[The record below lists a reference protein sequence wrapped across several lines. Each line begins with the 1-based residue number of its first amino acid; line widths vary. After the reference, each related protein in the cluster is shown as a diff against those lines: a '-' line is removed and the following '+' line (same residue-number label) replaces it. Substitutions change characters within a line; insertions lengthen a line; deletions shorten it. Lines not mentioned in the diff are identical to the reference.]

1 VTEFCNEGDM
11 QKFLDKRG
19 RLSEEEATDVL
30 KQILNGFKG
39 LHEVKAM
46 HRDFKLANLLVHN
59 KVVKI
64 ADLGFA
70 KQLEK
75 EHSLTKTQLGTGV
88 TMAPEVLDGKEYGM
102 YADIWSIGIVYYQM
116 LHGVYPF
123 NGQSD
128 VEIRRKIE
136 RRIIPYSK
144 SIKISDNARDFI

>member
-1 VTEFCNEGDM
+1 M
-11 QKFLDKRG
+11 
-19 RLSEEEATDVL
+19 

-75 EHSLTKTQLGTGV
+75 EQSLTTTQLGTGV
-88 TMAPEVLDGKEYGM
+88 TMAP
-102 YADIWSIGIVYYQM
+102 
-116 LHGVYPF
+116 
-123 NGQSD
+123 
-128 VEIRRKIE
+128 
-136 RRIIPYSK
+136 
-144 SIKISDNARDFI
+144 